1 MAEKIIDTMDYG
13 SLVDLFVKSG
23 LEIHPDDPVPDGLV
37 TCFRLE
43 DEITGERYGAA
54 GLCFDAEEYILRC
67 VAVEEA
73 QRGRGYGI
81 RLVDAVMKKAE
92 EMGAVRI
99 WLTAKVPE
107 FYKKFGFRIVKR
119 EDAPFQAKC
128 IECPQYH
135 NGCDSEVMV
144 YDYLE
149 RKNEPG

>member
-1 MAEKIIDTMDYG
+1 MAEKIIETMDYG

-23 LEIHPDDPVPDGLV
+23 LEIHPDDPVPDGLL

-107 FYKKFGFRIVKR
+107 FYPKVWLSDRKKRRCAISGKMYRVSTISQWLR
-119 EDAPFQAKC
+119 LRS
-128 IECPQYH
+128 
-135 NGCDSEVMV
+135 NGV
-144 YDYLE
+144 
-149 RKNEPG
+149 

>member
-1 MAEKIIDTMDYG
+1 MR
-13 SLVDLFVKSG
+13 S
-23 LEIHPDDPVPDGLV
+23 
-37 TCFRLE
+37 R
-43 DEITGERYGAA
+43 GERYGAA

-107 FYKKFGFRIVKR
+107 FYKKFGFQIVKR